1 MHVISTFLQFP
12 TFEPFEFWYSNTC
25 IVFKEFINLIMHRL
39 SKFDIIDR
47 VILFV
52 VFVLATPVL
61 SEIKFTYTGTKNYA
75 EWFTMI

>member
-25 IVFKEFINLIMHRL
+25 IVFNECVNLIMHRL

-52 VFVLATPVL
+52 VFVLATL
-61 SEIKFTYTGTKNYA
+61 SYLGSNLHILVHKIMQNGSP
-75 EWFTMI
+75 